1 MGHCELYWNVNYEEL
16 GTDVFIEGMIKKPK
30 QTKTKQENKRKQTE
44 NKQTNK
50 QKRRKEKKH
59 QIERDCLRPMPY

>member
-16 GTDVFIEGMIKKPK
+16 GTDVFIEGMIK
-30 QTKTKQENKRKQTE
+30 TKTNKNQTRKQKKT
-44 NKQTNK
+44 NRKQTNK
-50 QKRRKEKKH
+50 QKKREKKKKH